1 MGDADGLNLQLT
13 TAGAENILLLIKLPI
28 FLGMVRMKSR
38 HDFPSMNEKAPEG
51 LKPTGIP
58 YRLML
63 VEDQDFQR
71 KQLRQILESERYE
84 VVAEARNGQEALT
97 IYDRLQGKVDLIITD
112 LDMPVLDGYALLF
125 ELKKTRNVPTKIIF
139 VSDETTKGVL
149 QDILQM
155 GALDFILKPVQ
166 RVRILERVK
175 IAVSR
180 P

>member
-1 MGDADGLNLQLT
+1 MSDADGLNLQLT
-13 TAGAENILLLIKLPI
+13 TAGAENIILTIKLPI
-28 FLGMVRMKSR
+28 FHGTVHMKSR

>member
-1 MGDADGLNLQLT
+1 
-13 TAGAENILLLIKLPI
+13 
-28 FLGMVRMKSR
+28 MKSK
-38 HDFPSMNEKAPEG
+38 HDFPSMNERAPEG
-51 LKPTGIP
+51 IKPTGVP
-58 YRLML
+58 YKIMI

-71 KQLRQILESERYE
+71 KQLRQILESEKYD
-84 VVAEARNGQEALT
+84 VVADARNGQEA
-97 IYDRLQGKVDLIITD
+97 IMFYDKLQGKVDLIITD
-112 LDMPVLDGYALLF
+112 LDMPILDGYALLF

-166 RVRILERVK
+166 RNRILERVK

-180 P
+180 S